1 MLEMWI
7 RWPEPCERNRAGGG
21 LRDPERAEEVRLQR
35 LTRGRL
41 VELLD
46 HPERHR
52 PGVVDDDVDRADRLE
67 GGEHGRAIGDIDP
80 IGLHAL
86 GELAAGEPRDAV
98 AARQRGLGERAAE
111 AAAGAGDE
119 PCSGMAA
126 HDTRR
131 TVSYQIAM
139 LAP

>member
-1 MLEMWI
+1 MI
-7 RWPEPCERNRAGGG
+7 
-21 LRDPERAEEVRLQR
+21 VLQR
-35 LTRGRL
+35 ETALRLATGGRFARRLGAVVRAARRGRIPPRAFRPVPS
-41 VELLD
+41 VESALLTIV
-46 HPERHR
+46 PRAV
-52 PGVVDDDVDRADRLE
+52 PLLSPAAFAGDD
-67 GGEHGRAIGDIDP
+67 HGRAIADIDAK
-80 IGLHAL
+80 GQHAL

-119 PCSGMAA
+119 PCSGHDR

-139 LAP
+139 LVS